1 MEKIKNI
8 FSWFKKN
15 AASTRT
21 NFKSRSQ
28 KFKEKIEKAK
38 NQPKSKWK
46 SLILGFTTVLA
57 IFGVTLILGFLAVA
71 KETSRQLPKPNGVAN
86 QQALAKQEIVK
97 VKADLAGSLCALAIS
112 SGSFVPR
119 AVCGF
124 VVDYGILKLIPG
136 NGLSKAI
143 GRK

>member
-1 MEKIKNI
+1 
-8 FSWFKKN
+8 
-15 AASTRT
+15 
-21 NFKSRSQ
+21 
-28 KFKEKIEKAK
+28 
-38 NQPKSKWK
+38 
-46 SLILGFTTVLA
+46 
-57 IFGVTLILGFLAVA
+57 
-71 KETSRQLPKPNGVAN
+71 
-86 QQALAKQEIVK
+86 